1 MGHHVPDEPPCAG
14 LAHTP
19 RLPSLSLPI
28 TLGPSPMGHPIPN
41 KPPSTGLACTPQ
53 LTSLSP
59 PIALGPSPMGH
70 PLAHTPQLPSL
81 SPPVSHTFASVSPFI
96 PSWCHSLSPLNT
108 TRFQSTAPPIT
119 SYYCSVLH
127 ILYRYTL
134 SYLTLGQPIHYGQL
148 HSWAHP

>member
-1 MGHHVPDEPPCAG
+1 I
-14 LAHTP
+14 TQ
-19 RLPSLSLPI
+19 LPSLSPPI
-28 TLGPSPMGHPIPN
+28 ASWPSPMGHPIPN
-41 KPPSTGLACTPQ
+41 EPPSAGPAHTPWPP
-53 LTSLSP
+53 SLNP

-70 PLAHTPQLPSL
+70 PIPNEPPSARLAYTPRVPSL
-81 SPPVSHTFASVSPFI
+81 GPPISPWP
-96 PSWCHSLSPLNT
+96 PLNT

-127 ILYRYTL
+127 ILYCYTL